1 MKNWIVAAV
10 AIGVGV
16 AVSAALVVLTSPSR
30 SEEEAF
36 ALARSVAAGDV
47 IAADALRLEP
57 VMAGASTTSLFT
69 RADAAQ
75 VAGARAAHDL
85 LAGQLL
91 QRSDVADSQAL
102 LDTRLVF
109 VPVKDAPPA
118 VAGQTV
124 DLFMIGGSGDS
135 PSVIPFA
142 LGVEVRAVVTG
153 GLVVAVPS
161 KEATAFVYAGEVMRL
176 VAVVGDAGAP
186 PGSEPPISAPDQ
198 ALAAVSHT

>member
-1 MKNWIVAAV
+1 MKNWIIAAV
-10 AIGVGV
+10 AIAMGVS
-16 AVSAALVVLTSPSR
+16 VSATLLVLTSPSR
-30 SEEEAF
+30 SEEDAF

-57 VMAGASTTSLFT
+57 VMAGASATSLFT
-69 RADAAQ
+69 RSDATQ
-75 VAGARAAHDL
+75 LAGARAAHDL

-91 QRSDVADSQAL
+91 QRSDVADSQTQ

-118 VAGQTV
+118 VAGQKV
-124 DLFMIGGSGDS
+124 DLFMIGGAGDS

-142 LGVEVRAVVTG
+142 LGVEVRAGVTG

-161 KEATAFVYAGEVMRL
+161 REATAFVYAGEVMRL

-186 PGSEPPISAPDQ
+186 TGSEPPISAPDQ
-198 ALAAVSHT
+198 ALAAVSQT